1 MCKRRL
7 AILFGGR
14 SAEHEVSLL
23 SAACVAAAVDL
34 QRFAPLYIG
43 ITKDGSWK
51 RYQGP
56 PELAARE
63 IGTGTW
69 QERASAFAAADLAKE
84 ADFALPL
91 LHGPYGEDGCIQGFL
106 ETLGLPYGGC
116 GVLASAVSMD
126 KQIFKQLMKE
136 KGLPVCDFLSF
147 TREELAR
154 DLYGAARRIKNRLGL
169 PCFIKPANMGSSVGI
184 SKAGT
189 EAELLQ
195 AFALACRYDD
205 KIVAEEY
212 IDARE
217 LEIAFL
223 GGNLGGGELC
233 LSPIGEILPACEFY
247 DYRAKYGAGREDG
260 RENGWE
266 EPAGEKQSEASKLLI
281 PAPLKESTALRIREL
296 AAAAFEAVD
305 GYGFGRADF
314 FLENGTDNIYINE
327 INTIPGFTKGS
338 MFPLLWRAAGLSVRE
353 IIERIV
359 DLGYERD
366 HLRNNRHTA
375 V

>member
-205 KIVAEEY
+205 KIIAEEY

-260 RENGWE
+260 REDL
-266 EPAGEKQSEASKLLI
+266 AGEKQSEASKLLI